1 MEFRKVTGKTMFKPS
16 FGGKKGTTDFYQA
29 FIDGQRAGEIE
40 VKPIGINGKPEILS
54 IYSDMRE
61 MGVGR
66 FLVEKVL
73 DLYLTDEI
81 YVMTTRE
88 SKPFW
93 LKMGAIEVDGFL
105 CVFKKKML
113 EHLMLF
119 EDFEPKDYPTP
130 NKIKY
135 RDYINTFKN
144 RESEPFSKYEI
155 EYFNKLREF
164 NPAEV
169 LVEIQGPKN
178 GRRAEVAIIEIFKD
192 SDLIKIEIHKFED
205 QWFLI
210 DARNTSLF
218 PEEAGGEERFICDQ
232 FEEVKGFFQQET
244 SLDLP

>member
-1 MEFRKVTGKTMFKPS
+1 MEFRKITGKTMFKPS

-29 FIDGQRAGEIE
+29 FIGEERAGEIE

-54 IYSDMRE
+54 LYSDIRE
-61 MGVGR
+61 KGVGK
-66 FLVEKVL
+66 FLVDEVL
-73 DLYLTDEI
+73 KIYLKDEV
-81 YVMTTRE
+81 YVMTTPD

-119 EDFEPKDYPTP
+119 EDFESKDYPTP
-130 NKIKY
+130 NRIKFI
-135 RDYINTFKN
+135 DYVNTFKN

-155 EYFNKLREF
+155 EYFNKLREI

-169 LVEIQGPKN
+169 LEIQCPKN

-192 SDLIKIEIHKFED
+192 SDLLKIEIHKFED

-210 DARNTSLF
+210 DVKNTSLF
-218 PEEAGGEERFICDQ
+218 PDESGGEERFICDQ